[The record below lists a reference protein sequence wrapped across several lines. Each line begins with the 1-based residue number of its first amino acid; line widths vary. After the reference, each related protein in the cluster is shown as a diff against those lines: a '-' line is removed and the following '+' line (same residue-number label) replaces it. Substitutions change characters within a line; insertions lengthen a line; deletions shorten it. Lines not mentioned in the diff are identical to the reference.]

1 MDFIVKLKPLI
12 LDFDQVKQLQKEQ
25 VHMVVWHEAGDL
37 KSGEVM

>member
-1 MDFIVKLKPLI
+1 MDFNIKLKSLI

-25 VHMVVWHEAGDL
+25 VDMIVWHESGDL